1 MEYAEFLRVRGI
13 IRWHLGILAA
23 VLVLGLIFGH
33 AMTVHVDDP
42 TGSPLPTVSSG
53 MRVALAWMAPFG
65 MFFAAIFASSAGG
78 SLNREFGLRDIA
90 WTKPLSRSALALR
103 YISIDVAAVVLLYAL
118 TLAVVAVLLLRF
130 GVTPYVDAAFVAPA
144 LLGCGVSV
152 MWYALVQLLS
162 CRIAPQGLAV
172 GGILWPVALLSL
184 GLADLHNIVGTLA
197 RAVDVVNPLAYMN
210 GVTFSSHGAV
220 VQSFWHLPV
229 DEGAVIVWGFS
240 IVFCALAIVLW
251 IRREA

>member
-1 MEYAEFLRVRGI
+1 
-13 IRWHLGILAA
+13 
-23 VLVLGLIFGH
+23 
-33 AMTVHVDDP
+33 
-42 TGSPLPTVSSG
+42 
-53 MRVALAWMAPFG
+53 
-65 MFFAAIFASSAGG
+65 
-78 SLNREFGLRDIA
+78 
-90 WTKPLSRSALALR
+90 
-103 YISIDVAAVVLLYAL
+103 
-118 TLAVVAVLLLRF
+118 
-130 GVTPYVDAAFVAPA
+130 
-144 LLGCGVSV
+144 
-152 MWYALVQLLS
+152 
-162 CRIAPQGLAV
+162 V